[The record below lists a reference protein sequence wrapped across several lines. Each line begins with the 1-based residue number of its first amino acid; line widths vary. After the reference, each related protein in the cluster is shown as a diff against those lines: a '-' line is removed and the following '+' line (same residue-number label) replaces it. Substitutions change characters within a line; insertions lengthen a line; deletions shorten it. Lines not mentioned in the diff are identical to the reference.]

1 MREKTPAII
10 QVEIA
15 YADPQQQI
23 LRTLEISLGS
33 TVADALRMSDIAN
46 TLGDAAI
53 SADRIGIFSH
63 PVELDARLRD
73 GDRIEIYREL
83 RADPK
88 ELRRRRARDSA
99 IKP

>member
-1 MREKTPAII
+1 MPEKMSATIRI
-10 QVEIA
+10 EIA
-15 YADPQQQI
+15 YADPQRQI

-33 TVADALRMSDIAN
+33 TVADALGMSGIAN
-46 TLGDAAI
+46 TLGEAAI
-53 SADRIGIFSH
+53 SAHRIGIFSQ
-63 PVELDARLRD
+63 PVELDAPLRD

-88 ELRRRRARDSA
+88 ESRRRRVRDSA

>member
-53 SADRIGIFSH
+53 SADRIGIFSQ
-63 PVELDARLRD
+63 PVELDTRLRD

-88 ELRRRRARDSA
+88 ESRRRRARDSA

>member
-1 MREKTPAII
+1 MREKTLTTIR
-10 QVEIA
+10 VEIA
-15 YADPQQQI
+15 YAVPQRQI

-33 TVADALRMSDIAN
+33 TVADALRMSGITH
-46 TLGDAAI
+46 TLGDATV
-53 SADRIGIFSH
+53 SAERIGIFSQ
-63 PVELDARLRD
+63 PVELDTRLRD

-88 ELRRRRARDSA
+88 ESRRRRARDSA